1 MISSL
6 SCFLKLKSMYNP
18 TIKLRGRGAEAFED
32 GVQHSGVVIFLAVF
46 GQLVATHRRT
56 RLEGILAVLGEI

>member
-1 MISSL
+1 
-6 SCFLKLKSMYNP
+6 MYNP